1 MVESFVFEFSFA
13 GRCNST
19 VARLKG
25 MDGYGYRMHR
35 VSSLL
40 AGHCLPRPLAVRHDP
55 RPSWIIPAC
64 PEISRLIRAGPK
76 LSVLAG

>member
-13 GRCNST
+13 GMCTST

-40 AGHCLPRPLAVRHDP
+40 AGHCLPLP
-55 RPSWIIPAC
+55 
-64 PEISRLIRAGPK
+64 
-76 LSVLAG
+76 VLKYPD